1 MSVLQSDTKLNFI
14 CIKIELIT
22 KFLVL
27 SPISNETIVA
37 LAAKTMMTMEMT
49 KNMIRITWLL
59 IKDKG

>member
-37 LAAKTMMTMEMT
+37 LAAKTMMTMEDD
-49 KNMIRITWLL
+49 KEYDKDHLVV
-59 IKDKG
+59 DKG

>member
-1 MSVLQSDTKLNFI
+1 MSVLQSDTKQNFI

-37 LAAKTMMTMEMT
+37 LAAKTMMTMEDD
-49 KNMIRITWLL
+49 KEYDKDHLVV
-59 IKDKG
+59 DKG

>member
-1 MSVLQSDTKLNFI
+1 MSVLQSDTKQNFI